1 MREAIMELAA
11 KNGLPL
17 SVTGMTLD
25 ALLSMDELFI
35 TNSLIGMK
43 RVTKLGDTIF
53 KDVAV
58 TDLIFKELLVTEED
72 YAQAV

>member
-1 MREAIMELAA
+1 
-11 KNGLPL
+11 
-17 SVTGMTLD
+17 
-25 ALLSMDELFI
+25 MDELFI